1 MAVPIDVFGL
11 FKISG
16 PGKTNEKMFLLRV
29 KRPGYSY
36 ARPYQ
41 EDEAF
46 YIEKMKMEALLLACS
61 AKFYGDDEIAV
72 EHISSF
78 EYKPKGEILFRAN
91 GMTDIDI
98 WVGQPS
104 EFPDSIVISMA
115 DSESDFLKFVEADE
129 DLNFFL
135 PLSKT
140 EKHSV
145 TFITEN
151 DFDLSSVPKYNLTDL
166 DKTENQ

>member
-1 MAVPIDVFGL
+1 MAIPIDVFGL
-11 FKISG
+11 FKMSS
-16 PGKTNEKMFLLRV
+16 PDKTDEKMFLLRI

-61 AKFYGDDEIAV
+61 AKFYGDKEVTV

-78 EYKPKGEILFRAN
+78 EYKPKGEILFNSN
-91 GMTDIDI
+91 GMIDVEI
-98 WVGQPS
+98 WAGQPS

-115 DSESDFLKFVEADE
+115 DSENDFLKFVEMDE

-135 PLSKT
+135 PLSKI
-140 EKHSV
+140 EKYTV
-145 TFITEN
+145 RFITEN

>member
-1 MAVPIDVFGL
+1 MAVPVDVFGL
-11 FKISG
+11 FKITG
-16 PGKTNEKMFLLRV
+16 PDKTDEKMFLLRIT
-29 KRPGYSY
+29 RPGYSY
-36 ARPYQ
+36 ARPHQ

-46 YIEKMKMEALLLACS
+46 YIEKMKIEALLLACS
-61 AKFYGDDEIAV
+61 AKFYGDKEVSV

-78 EYKPKGEILFRAN
+78 EYKPKGDILFSTN
-91 GMTDIDI
+91 GMADIEI
-98 WVGQPS
+98 WAGQPS

-115 DSESDFLKFVEADE
+115 GSEDEFLKFVEADE

-135 PLSKT
+135 PLSKI
-140 EKHSV
+140 EKHTV